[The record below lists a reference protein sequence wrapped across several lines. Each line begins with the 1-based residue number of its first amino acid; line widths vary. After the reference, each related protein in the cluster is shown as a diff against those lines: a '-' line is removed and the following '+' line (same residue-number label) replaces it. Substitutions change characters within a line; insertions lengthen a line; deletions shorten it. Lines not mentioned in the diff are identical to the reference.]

1 MLNYVD
7 SAHEIDSRRAVSAL
21 VPALLVSL
29 TLHAALGGL
38 FFHAPQRVPVELPKP
53 LKVTMVEAEPL
64 RPAALVP
71 PTPARRAPPER
82 NPPQLAPVVQPAP
95 VLTPMAVE
103 RTAAVPVASVPA
115 VETPA
120 APPAPPAPT
129 KVAVMPAVPAR
140 AEGMEPPHFNV
151 AYLNNPRPAYP
162 QMARR
167 LGIEG
172 LVVLRVQVSAKGLPE
187 QVVVAQTSG
196 QTVLDEAALRAVQG
210 WSFVPARLG
219 DKPIAYAVDVPVRFQ
234 LKN

>member
-7 SAHEIDSRRAVSAL
+7 SAHEIDSRRAVNAL

-38 FFHAPQRVPVELPKP
+38 FFHTSQRVPVELPKP
-53 LKVTMVEAEPL
+53 LKVTMVEVEPL
-64 RPAALVP
+64 RPAAVLP

-82 NPPQLAPVVQPAP
+82 SPSQPATVVQPATA
-95 VLTPMAVE
+95 LTPLAVE
-103 RTAAVPVASVPA
+103 RTAAVPVASVPV

-120 APPAPPAPT
+120 APPAPT
-129 KVAVMPAVPAR
+129 KVAVVPVVPAR

-219 DKPIAYAVDVPVRFQ
+219 DKPIAHAVDVPVRFQ

>member
-53 LKVTMVEAEPL
+53 LKVTMVEVEPL
-64 RPAALVP
+64 RPAAVLP
-71 PTPARRAPPER
+71 PTPARRALPER
-82 NPPQLAPVVQPAP
+82 NPLQPAPVVQPATA
-95 VLTPMAVE
+95 LTPMAVE
-103 RTAAVPVASVPA
+103 RTAAVPVASVPV

-120 APPAPPAPT
+120 APPAPT

-219 DKPIAYAVDVPVRFQ
+219 DKPIAHAVDVPVRFQ

>member
-1 MLNYVD
+1 MLNNAD
-7 SAHEIDSRRAVSAL
+7 SAHEIDSRRAVRAL
-21 VPALLVSL
+21 APALLVSL

-38 FFHAPQRVPVELPKP
+38 FFHASQRVPVELPKP
-53 LKVTMVEAEPL
+53 LKVTMVEVEPL

-71 PTPARRAPPER
+71 LTPARRAPPER
-82 NPPQLAPVVQPAP
+82 NPPQPAPVVQPAP

-103 RTAAVPVASVPA
+103 RTTALPVASVPV

-120 APPAPPAPT
+120 APPTPPKMAVAPAL
-129 KVAVMPAVPAR
+129 PAR
-140 AEGMEPPHFNV
+140 ADVIEPPHFNV

-162 QMARR
+162 PMARR

-187 QVVVAQTSG
+187 QVVVTQTSG

-210 WSFVPARLG
+210 WSFVPARRG
-219 DKPIAYAVDVPVRFQ
+219 DKPIAHEVDVPVRFQ

>member
-38 FFHAPQRVPVELPKP
+38 FFHTSQRVPVDLPKP
-53 LKVTMVEAEPL
+53 LKVTMVEVEPL
-64 RPAALVP
+64 RPAAVLS

-82 NPPQLAPVVQPAP
+82 SPSQPATVVQPATA
-95 VLTPMAVE
+95 LTPLAVE
-103 RTAAVPVASVPA
+103 RTAAVPVASVPV

-120 APPAPPAPT
+120 APPAPT
-129 KVAVMPAVPAR
+129 KVAVVPVVPAR

-219 DKPIAYAVDVPVRFQ
+219 DKPIAHAVDVPVRFQ

>member
-38 FFHAPQRVPVELPKP
+38 FFHASQRVPVELPKP
-53 LKVTMVEAEPL
+53 LKVTMVEVEPL
-64 RPAALVP
+64 RPAAVLP
-71 PTPARRAPPER
+71 PTPARKALPER
-82 NPPQLAPVVQPAP
+82 NPLQPAPVVQPATA
-95 VLTPMAVE
+95 LTPMAVE
-103 RTAAVPVASVPA
+103 RTAAVPVASVPV

-120 APPAPPAPT
+120 APPAPT

-219 DKPIAYAVDVPVRFQ
+219 DKPIAHAVDVPVRFQ

>member
-38 FFHAPQRVPVELPKP
+38 FFHASQRVPVELPKP
-53 LKVTMVEAEPL
+53 LKVTMVEVEPL
-64 RPAALVP
+64 RPAAVLP
-71 PTPARRAPPER
+71 PTPARRALPER
-82 NPPQLAPVVQPAP
+82 NPLQPAPVVQPATA
-95 VLTPMAVE
+95 LTPMAVE
-103 RTAAVPVASVPA
+103 RTAAVPVASVPV

-120 APPAPPAPT
+120 APPAPT

-219 DKPIAYAVDVPVRFQ
+219 DKPIAHAVDVPVRFQ